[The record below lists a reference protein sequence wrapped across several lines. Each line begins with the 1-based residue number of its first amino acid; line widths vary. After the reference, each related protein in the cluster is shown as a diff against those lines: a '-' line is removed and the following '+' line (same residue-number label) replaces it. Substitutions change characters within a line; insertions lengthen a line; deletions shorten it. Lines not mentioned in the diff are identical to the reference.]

1 MACFENVPMFYLQP
15 DSESLTLWRW
25 RGSSHSPQ
33 PLSPV
38 SIFAP
43 SLRLMLH
50 SERQTIEKP
59 EVALRNKYIYSTL
72 TFKCQELKRW
82 LVLFAPH
89 TYAKWNHGNPWE
101 DLLSSV
107 CFRSCKRRMLHQ
119 SLLLCAPESCV
130 CGSKR
135 VPGTTHPP
143 PQWVGKCAPLW
154 EFSQSSDLGFL
165 LVPVF
170 TVMSLF
176 S

>member
-1 MACFENVPMFYLQP
+1 MKMFPRSTYNLILKVLLCGGGEVPV
-15 DSESLTLWRW
+15 TAH
-25 RGSSHSPQ
+25 SH
-33 PLSPV
+33 V
-38 SIFAP
+38 SCLHLCPFPP
-43 SLRLMLH
+43 SYAAQ
-50 SERQTIEKP
+50 RQTIEKP

-89 TYAKWNHGNPWE
+89 AYAKCNHGNPWE

-154 EFSQSSDLGFL
+154 EFSQSSDRGFL